1 MRTPGH
7 KRRGKAGVLN
17 HAGSKLWRAL
27 PLQRPDDPEYL
38 KMIEAR
44 KIEKQQRREARLRS
58 VQEENIGKISSAGLR
73 SGSISE

>member
-17 HAGSKLWRAL
+17 PAGSKLWRAL
-27 PLQRPDDPEYL
+27 PLKRPDDPEYL

-58 VQEENIGKISSAGLR
+58 VQEDNIGKISSAGLQLR
-73 SGSISE
+73 GVQE